1 MAEME
6 LPDIDL
12 EGRVVIMTGADR
24 GLGRAMS
31 LGLAKKGA
39 RLVLASPV
47 VDGLNAVAQEIAA
60 IAGRGRALAVETG
73 ITDLKSCANCLRAAV
88 DTFGVLHVLVNNA
101 RRLRRDAYK
110 PEAAGHLPFWAVD
123 PVLYRETVEVNV
135 TGTYF
140 MSRTDIST
148 VAAIEYIRRPLWLLI
163 ESDRLVTKSEIR
175 LGSAVKLSRRCARSF
190 WLPSR
195 CLI

>member
-1 MAEME
+1 MD

-39 RLVLASPV
+39 HLVLASPV
-47 VDGLNAVAQEIAA
+47 MDGLNAVAEEIAA
-60 IAGRGRALAVETG
+60 IAGPGRALAVETD
-73 ITDLKSCANCLRAAV
+73 ITDLQSCANCLRAAG
-88 DTFGVLHVLVNNA
+88 DAFGALHVLVNNA
-101 RRLRRDAYK
+101 RRLRRDAGK

-135 TGTYF
+135 AGTFF
-140 MSRTDIST
+140 MSRT
-148 VAAIEYIRRPLWLLI
+148 VAPYFIEKGYGKIINLTTSLRNFYKRGNHCPSSELCRCGVARLLF
-163 ESDRLVTKSEIR
+163 
-175 LGSAVKLSRRCARSF
+175 AVVSH
-190 WLPSR
+190 
-195 CLI
+195 

>member
-12 EGRVVIMTGADR
+12 EGHVVIMTGADR

-60 IAGRGRALAVETG
+60 IAGPGRALAVETD

-101 RRLRRDAYK
+101 RRLRRDADK
-110 PEAAGHLPFWAVD
+110 PEEAAGHLPFWAVD

-163 ESDRLVTKSEIR
+163 ESDRLVTKS
-175 LGSAVKLSRRCARSF
+175 GSDWGA
-190 WLPSR
+190 P
-195 CLI
+195 